1 MAGSNLDFGLS
12 SISWRKWD
20 LFAGVLIHCMLKET
34 KVENE
39 NESIINV
46 DKVNLIKIVEM
57 LVMLLERLNIV

>member
-1 MAGSNLDFGLS
+1 
-12 SISWRKWD
+12 
-20 LFAGVLIHCMLKET
+20 MLKET

>member
-1 MAGSNLDFGLS
+1 
-12 SISWRKWD
+12 
-20 LFAGVLIHCMLKET
+20 MLKET

-57 LVMLLERLNIV
+57 LVMLLERLNIVLSSKY